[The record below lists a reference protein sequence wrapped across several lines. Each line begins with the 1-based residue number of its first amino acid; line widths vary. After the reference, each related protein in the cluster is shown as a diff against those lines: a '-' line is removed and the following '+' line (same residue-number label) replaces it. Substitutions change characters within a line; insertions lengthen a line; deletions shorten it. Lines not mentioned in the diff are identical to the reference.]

1 MKVMDVRRVSFT
13 CLIDPDVYD
22 MVDELV
28 KDRRFR
34 SKSRL
39 VEEALKK
46 YLDSEFPG
54 WRSLVRHKNR

>member
-1 MKVMDVRRVSFT
+1 MKRVAFT
-13 CLIDPDVYD
+13 CLIDPNVYD

-54 WRSLVRHKNR
+54 WRSLARHKNK